1 MHRIKKTVDLSLEN
15 LDVLFAPS
23 SLLGDSGTWLGRRP
37 ARQSLLP
44 PRAQALGRRPPVGS
58 LARHVRPRYM
68 LPRSCRKK
76 KACRFLCRVHA
87 RFWARRTRVVPPWS
101 AAAASVSFS
110 SCLRLC
116 SIWLRH
122 GLSLFYN
129 YIVIYTS
136 VIIITLLIYIHLV
149 ILHFF

>member
-76 KACRFLCRVHA
+76 RRADFYA
-87 RFWARRTRVVPPWS
+87 GAARRAAPAAGAACTPAFGPGGRVWCRRGARLQLRCHSRRVS
-101 AAAASVSFS
+101 VCVASGYVMGSRCF
-110 SCLRLC
+110 
-116 SIWLRH
+116 
-122 GLSLFYN
+122 
-129 YIVIYTS
+129 
-136 VIIITLLIYIHLV
+136 ITT
-149 ILHFF
+149 